1 MPPKISLGINL
12 SKPNKPTKPSPFGQ
26 NKPFAAGQ
34 KRKKTVFGDSDSES
48 EKVQLQANSNKN
60 GAIEITT
67 LGGLG
72 DEEENNKRED
82 FTPRKAAR
90 TTTHLGGAKP
100 PLKGKSLKSSIFD
113 DENDEGQQEGAKE
126 TKTYG
131 LQKPTA
137 GAAGPTE
144 PEYKNLAALHTSRK
158 HAQQAEE
165 IDPSIYSYD
174 AVYDTIKAKRENQ
187 KKKPTNEEGDEG
199 EGSSKYMSALMRTA
213 EIRKRDQMRA
223 RDRLLAKE
231 REAEGDE
238 FADKEKFV
246 TAAYRAQQEE
256 VKRMEEEEAKRE
268 KEEEERRRRN
278 GDSGMMGF
286 YRQMLARDEESHGE
300 VMKATEEAAR
310 KVAAGEVVESEEQQ
324 DAKEKSEAQIAAE
337 LNARGANIV
346 VNDEGQI
353 VDKRQLLSA
362 GLNVAPKPKAKPS
375 DAAARVAAAVRPGA
389 RPGGPSREVFASREA
404 QRARQTEMIAAQ
416 LEEKARQE
424 EEAEKE
430 RQKELAEKIKSRK
443 TETDV
448 SSARERYLARKR
460 EREAAQ
466 NKG

>member
-12 SKPNKPTKPSPFGQ
+12 SKPNKSTKPSPFGNQ
-26 NKPFAAGQ
+26 NKPLAAGQ

-48 EKVQLQANSNKN
+48 ERVEPQAKNNKN

-67 LGGLG
+67 LGGL
-72 DEEENNKRED
+72 DNEEESTKHED

-90 TTTHLGGAKP
+90 MTTQLGGAKP
-100 PLKGKSLKSSIFD
+100 PLKGNKSLKSSVFD
-113 DENDEGQQEGAKE
+113 DENDEGQQSGAKD
-126 TKTYG
+126 TKAYG
-131 LQKPTA
+131 LQTP
-137 GAAGPTE
+137 AGPGSE
-144 PEYKNLAALHTSRK
+144 PEYRNLAALHTSRK

-174 AVYDTIKAKRENQ
+174 AVYDTIKAKREN
-187 KKKPTNEEGDEG
+187 KKKPINDDGEE
-199 EGSSKYMSALMRTA
+199 EGSSRYMEALMRTA

-310 KVAAGEVVESEEQQ
+310 KVAAGEVVEGEEQ
-324 DAKEKSEAQIAAE
+324 DTKEKSEAQVAAE

-362 GLNVAPKPKAKPS
+362 GLNVAPKPKTKPS
-375 DAAARVAAAVRPGA
+375 DASARAATAVRPGA

-416 LEEKARQE
+416 LEQKAREE
-424 EEAEKE
+424 EEAEQA
-430 RQKELAEKIKSRK
+430 RQKELAEKNKSRK

-460 EREAAQ
+460 EKEAAQ